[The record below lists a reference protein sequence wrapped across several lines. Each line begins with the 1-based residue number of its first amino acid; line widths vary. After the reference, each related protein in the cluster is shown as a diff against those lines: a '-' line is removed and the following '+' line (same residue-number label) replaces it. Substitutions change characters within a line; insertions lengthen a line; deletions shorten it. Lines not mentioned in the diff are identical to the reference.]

1 MTPAQLPQQ
10 RVYLV
15 RGVPEPPA
23 GWSPLDAEAMRRLG
37 ATKMP
42 RGARYVGQVE
52 WAWSPMNTRISAYY
66 VSMDPSHRHW
76 LLWIGTYDD
85 NWGRWMVPVLD
96 AAALRGVLGAR
107 TAAKLLLI
115 HTWSLERDDGL
126 DSFHWVNEA
135 DLLQAGEFN
144 EISTAV
150 WGDAGD
156 DSDDAGEADEDQG
169 RGCLLPAVR

>member
-23 GWSPLDAEAMRRLG
+23 GWTPLDFEALGHLG
-37 ATKMP
+37 ATRMP
-42 RGARYVGQVE
+42 RSARYVGQVE
-52 WAWSPMNTRISAYY
+52 WAWSPMNMRISAYY
-66 VSMDPSHRHW
+66 VSMDRTRRHW
-76 LLWIGTYDD
+76 LLWTRAYDD
-85 NWGRWMVPVLD
+85 NWGRWMEPALKVAARGCGLD
-96 AAALRGVLGAR
+96 AK
-107 TAAKLLLI
+107 TAAKLLLV

-135 DLLQAGEFN
+135 DLLEAGEFN

-150 WGDAGD
+150 WGDDG
-156 DSDDAGEADEDQG
+156 GEAYVEGD
-169 RGCLLPAVR
+169 